1 MWGSDGACAGG
12 AVCGAAGA
20 GGAVAEV
27 GADRGKCDAVGAGC
41 GADGAGV
48 GAHSCELS
56 AAWGDDGV
64 SRGGGAVEDG
74 AVAGGGDGADEIEA
88 TRKRTRRVMDQ
99 LSVGERFMLMFG
111 MGVLRR
117 DPVRV
122 EWKGDN
128 AEDQTRR
135 ANT

>member
-1 MWGSDGACAGG
+1 MRGSDGARAGG

-20 GGAVAEV
+20 GSAVAEV
-27 GADRGKCDAVGAGC
+27 GADRGECDAVGAGC

-48 GAHSCELS
+48 GVDSCELF

-74 AVAGGGDGADEIEA
+74 AVVGGGDGAGEIEA
-88 TRKRTRRVMDQ
+88 TRRKTRRVMDQ

-111 MGVLRR
+111 VGVMKR

-122 EWKGDN
+122 EWRGN
-128 AEDQTRR
+128 A
-135 ANT
+135 